1 MHTTLNEI
9 RAHEPCKD
17 GWTKLLKHLGK
28 TEPDDE
34 PLRFVTILDSNGI
47 IDAIWCL
54 RVRPAYDLKVMEF
67 KLKCARRVESLD
79 KSGKAK
85 KCLDVVEKFIKGE
98 ANIEDLDL
106 AYASAASAA
115 YAAAAYAA
123 AYAAYAAYAA
133 AAYAASAAASAYAA
147 YAAAAYAAASAASTA
162 AAYAAYAAA
171 YAAYAAAEREYQRQ
185 IFLKIFSE
193 D

>member
-123 AYAAYAAYAA
+123 AAYAAAYAAYAAYAA
-133 AAYAASAAASAYAA
+133 AAYAASAAAAAAAYAA
-147 YAAAAYAAASAASTA
+147 SAAAYAAAS
-162 AAYAAYAAA
+162 
-171 YAAYAAAEREYQRQ
+171 AAEREYQRQ
-185 IFLKIFSE
+185 IFLEIFSE